1 MKSIISK
8 ISLLTISLCISMNV
22 FTLKTYAA
30 DISQNSNHAGNVF
43 KALESSQ
50 NNQTIVPYA
59 HIIDWRYKSQGGK
72 VYRRLYNYSREQWIG
87 EWELC

>member
-8 ISLLTISLCISMNV
+8 ISLLTISLCISINV
-22 FTLKTYAA
+22 FILKTYAT
-30 DISQNSNHAGNVF
+30 DISQNSNHVDNVF
-43 KALESSQ
+43 KSLESSQ
-50 NNQTIVPYA
+50 NDQTIVPYA

-72 VYRRLYNYSREQWIG
+72 VYRRLYNYSREQWIV